1 MKTKEKPSDSPRLK
15 PPGAVN
21 GGQTGGSDID
31 SGVLDLMGVG
41 GIMEGSRR
49 KNFLLHQKLNLYTS
63 DQTLNV
69 GFWDYL

>member
-1 MKTKEKPSDSPRLK
+1 MKTIKKPSDSPRLK

-31 SGVLDLMGVG
+31 SGVLDVMGVG
-41 GIMEGSRR
+41 CWGDHGRGQEKFI
-49 KNFLLHQKLNLYTS
+49 LLLQKLNLNTS

-69 GFWDYL
+69 GF

>member
-31 SGVLDLMGVG
+31 SGVLDVMGVG
-41 GIMEGSRR
+41 CWGYHGRGQEKIYSTAP
-49 KNFLLHQKLNLYTS
+49 KTYYKYQ
-63 DQTLNV
+63 
-69 GFWDYL
+69 